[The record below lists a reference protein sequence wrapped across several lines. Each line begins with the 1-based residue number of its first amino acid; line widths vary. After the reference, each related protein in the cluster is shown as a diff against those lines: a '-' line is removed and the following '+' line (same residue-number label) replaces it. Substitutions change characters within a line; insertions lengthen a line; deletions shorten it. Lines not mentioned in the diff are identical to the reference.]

1 MFGMSRIPP
10 TSSLLPCRGLHDDIF
25 GRLTRERLRRRTI
38 CRMMPE
44 GEAETSFLH
53 RGGSVFKFVSP
64 FLSKCRSARGAHH
77 VWCLR
82 PRLLGRWVEFL
93 SEV

>member
-25 GRLTRERLRRRTI
+25 GRLTRERSRRRTI
-38 CRMMPE
+38 CRLMPE

-53 RGGSVFKFVSP
+53 RGGSVFQVCFCLLVQLQVGTWSTSCLVSP
-64 FLSKCRSARGAHH
+64 TSTWTG
-77 VWCLR
+77 
-82 PRLLGRWVEFL
+82 G
-93 SEV
+93 